1 MKPTLQRGTDSV
13 PRARRVRRPLLNR
26 LPSGRRI
33 NSGVGGYAVDLDPKH
48 RVLRITVTTALTD
61 KTARDIYQAVARLA
75 FRRGQYAAITDF
87 SQVVDF
93 PISTDTIRD
102 LAATT
107 PPIPLGDKR
116 SVMVA
121 RQPAL
126 FGLARMFEM
135 HRAGMGLQLQVV
147 HSIDE
152 AYDLLKVSSEDFS
165 QRLFPVDVAT

>member
-1 MKPTLQRGTDSV
+1 
-13 PRARRVRRPLLNR
+13 
-26 LPSGRRI
+26 
-33 NSGVGGYAVDLDPKH
+33 
-48 RVLRITVTTALTD
+48 
-61 KTARDIYQAVARLA
+61 VARLA

-121 RQPAL
+121 R
-126 FGLARMFEM
+126 LARMFEM